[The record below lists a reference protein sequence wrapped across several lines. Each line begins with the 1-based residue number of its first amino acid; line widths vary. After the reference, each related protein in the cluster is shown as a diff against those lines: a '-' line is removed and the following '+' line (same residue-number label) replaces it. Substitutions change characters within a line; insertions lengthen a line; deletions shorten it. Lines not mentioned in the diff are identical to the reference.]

1 MLLSALLLSGL
12 LTTPLAAPVDSPS
25 AQPQGPSP
33 LSDRRDTD
41 PPVISGPSSN
51 PVRQGNPDA
60 PVTLIDPRNNNHND
74 DNHNDD
80 NDHHNDN
87 GPSSRRA
94 VPEIDPA
101 TATTAL
107 SLLAGGLLVIRGR
120 RR

>member
-41 PPVISGPSSN
+41 PPVVSGPSSN

-74 DNHNDD
+74 DNHHD
-80 NDHHNDN
+80 NDHHDNN
-87 GPSSRRA
+87 GPNSSRA

>member
-25 AQPQGPSP
+25 AKPQGPSP

-41 PPVISGPSSN
+41 PPVVSGPSSN

-60 PVTLIDPRNNNHND
+60 PVTLIDPRDNNHND
-74 DNHNDD
+74 DNHHD
-80 NDHHNDN
+80 NDHHEDN
-87 GPSSRRA
+87 GPNSSSA

-101 TATTAL
+101 AATTAL